1 VTTHPPWVPS
11 RAGRGGPPT
20 HPWLLHYAPEV
31 SDWSGYERGSF
42 FVIPLRLGRLC
53 NWIKFLLCDATI
65 ATLRPDNWQC
75 EVHGHRKHASL
86 HMYAWV
92 CASTGKSLC
101 VHVVPRGK
109 TALRAQGRWGLPA
122 GETTHPPPGHTCP
135 TLAKPPTHPGRK
147 INLWGGKSPAAAKE
161 QNPVP
166 YEYPGTH
173 GPLPPRQAKCNQTRG
188 VL

>member
-1 VTTHPPWVPS
+1 MGSVLLLGRVTYRPALEMDSPVTTHPPWVPS

-53 NWIKFLLCDATI
+53 NWIQFLLCDATI

-86 HMYAWV
+86 HV
-92 CASTGKSLC
+92 CVGLCIDWEKFVCTCSSARQNRFESTG
-101 VHVVPRGK
+101 
-109 TALRAQGRWGLPA
+109 ALGAARWGDHPPTPRPHLPYPREA
-122 GETTHPPPGHTCP
+122 THPPWPQNQFV
-135 TLAKPPTHPGRK
+135 GR
-147 INLWGGKSPAAAKE
+147 
-161 QNPVP
+161 
-166 YEYPGTH
+166 
-173 GPLPPRQAKCNQTRG
+173 
-188 VL
+188 